1 VLDSEEG
8 EVDFDTLY
16 VNALAIPDDALARVD
31 ALTAEL
37 RQKAEASR
45 KGAGVL
51 GPSRELDPG
60 AAQKVAGPQLP
71 FWTERATLSWLRS
84 QADRGAKV
92 DQDSVGHWLRWPDG
106 TEVRRAVFTR
116 REAELPGTEHLSLED
131 SRIRSLATRLPYF
144 APGQPLAAA
153 AIPGVSD
160 KVGGVWSLWRVAL
173 RTDEGCEQRLLPL
186 FLSDDRRM
194 LAPTART
201 VWERLIEMDG
211 DAIALEP
218 AALSGEAAE
227 DAFRASE
234 RAAEEQGAPLYD
246 ELRAVH
252 RDRLARE
259 RRKGEQAFDARRRLI
274 SRVGLEQVRD
284 YRMRQLEEER
294 RQWEARTEAL
304 AKALPELNA
313 ILMLR
318 VAQSGEGG

>member
-1 VLDSEEG
+1 
-8 EVDFDTLY
+8 
-16 VNALAIPDDALARVD
+16 
-31 ALTAEL
+31 
-37 RQKAEASR
+37 
-45 KGAGVL
+45 
-51 GPSRELDPG
+51 
-60 AAQKVAGPQLP
+60 
-71 FWTERATLSWLRS
+71 
-84 QADRGAKV
+84 
-92 DQDSVGHWLRWPDG
+92 
-106 TEVRRAVFTR
+106 
-116 REAELPGTEHLSLED
+116 
-131 SRIRSLATRLPYF
+131 
-144 APGQPLAAA
+144 
-153 AIPGVSD
+153 
-160 KVGGVWSLWRVAL
+160 
-173 RTDEGCEQRLLPL
+173 
-186 FLSDDRRM
+186 M